1 MLLDG
6 CSSNFIT
13 LPYAFVFFDWFSL
26 HWWKWIYVQSQQCW
40 FYLWQM
46 EFESV
51 CCFNNLLLRNCLS
64 FADHYKAASTRSRKQ
79 INCVFRWKF
88 EGKYPKSGSIITY
101 SAAGAFWKIVYPS
114 FNLPIKKIF
123 WGFYSQLKV
132 SASYFLKMGLKNN
145 FLHLYVNCTIVCQ
158 YNKEQWKIFPKYENC
173 GPVTTLNTGDVCFLS
188 L

>member
-88 EGKYPKSGSIITY
+88 EGKYTKSGSIITY

-114 FNLPIKKIF
+114 FNLPIKK
-123 WGFYSQLKV
+123 
-132 SASYFLKMGLKNN
+132 N
-145 FLHLYVNCTIVCQ
+145 FLGFLFPTQSVSFLFFEDGFEKQFSSLICKLHNC
-158 YNKEQWKIFPKYENC
+158 
-173 GPVTTLNTGDVCFLS
+173 LS
-188 L
+188 I

>member
-26 HWWKWIYVQSQQCW
+26 HWWKWIYVQSQQQW

-64 FADHYKAASTRSRKQ
+64 FADHYKAASTRSHKQ

-88 EGKYPKSGSIITY
+88 EGKYPKLGAIITY
-101 SAAGAFWKIVYPS
+101 SAAGAFWKIAYPS
-114 FNLPIKKIF
+114 FILPIKKALGFFFSNSKCQLLIF
-123 WGFYSQLKV
+123 WRWAWK
-132 SASYFLKMGLKNN
+132 
-145 FLHLYVNCTIVCQ
+145 TIFFT
-158 YNKEQWKIFPKYENC
+158 YM
-173 GPVTTLNTGDVCFLS
+173 
-188 L
+188 

>member
-26 HWWKWIYVQSQQCW
+26 HWWKWIYVQSQHRW

-64 FADHYKAASTRSRKQ
+64 FADHYKAASARSRKQ

-88 EGKYPKSGSIITY
+88 EGKYPKLGSIITY

-114 FNLPIKKIF
+114 FILPIKKENSGGFISNSKCQLPIF
-123 WGFYSQLKV
+123 WRWAWK
-132 SASYFLKMGLKNN
+132 
-145 FLHLYVNCTIVCQ
+145 TISFT
-158 YNKEQWKIFPKYENC
+158 YM
-173 GPVTTLNTGDVCFLS
+173 
-188 L
+188 